1 MPLPSEPIK
10 KDKRKNIS
18 PGDSFYKPPD
28 VDLLDEK
35 QWRYIKRRYRLSP
48 RELEVAK
55 LVCRGFVNGDVA
67 KKLNVKPGTVKTHL
81 RSVYHKTR
89 VRNKVTMLLKFMH
102 DADKLFNEP
111 PDTLSVSIVDRKKP
125 NPENASPR
133 RETKKEQI

>member
-89 VRNKVTMLLKFMH
+89 VRNKVTMLLKFMN
-102 DADKLFNEP
+102 DVNNFFNESP
-111 PDTLSVSIVDRKKP
+111 SAGSIPVADVANPTEKTPAFGQTLNK
-125 NPENASPR
+125 
-133 RETKKEQI
+133 